1 MQPGA
6 SQFTLLMPPQQPQQ
20 VGAPPLGPMPG
31 TREAPL
37 PLPAMPATAA
47 PAAVEGPRPAAQAGE
62 GDVASVHRLPA
73 AEGVGAAGAA
83 AAQLTQDLLTRCIS
97 RQQHQQQWS
106 LPRSHASPGWRLYLA
121 LPPHRRCP
129 RHSLLKPGGTAPA
142 VRVRET
148 SKRRQW
154 PLLASCCLQTKVLA
168 ARPSAHLPALPP
180 LPPAMQLA
188 AAAPCPPH
196 PVDPAGVLYV
206 AVPTARSRHSS
217 PPTNRTG
224 QPSRH
229 QPPTRD
235 RSTRPVGGTSAAVR
249 LAPGGCAAG
258 TTGYGEVTEWQLC
271 LLSTQQQLFQ
281 CAAAGGGHP
290 WRLCGA
296 HHPRAVAGTLSPA
309 QPPIAH
315 TWGRLWQG
323 LPPLVPAQ
331 PSSSAQPSSPTW
343 LCSVAPSD
351 AHTHVP
357 LLMVWPMHCPCLSSG
372 PCLCS
377 TCCTARHTL

>member
-168 ARPSAHLPALPP
+168 ARPSAHLPAFATLAPSH
-180 LPPAMQLA
+180 A
-188 AAAPCPPH
+188 AAAPFPPH
-196 PVDPAGVLYV
+196 LADPAGVLYV
-206 AVPTARSRHSS
+206 AVPTA
-217 PPTNRTG
+217 
-224 QPSRH
+224 QPQQAQ
-229 QPPTRD
+229 QPAYQP
-235 RSTRPVGGTSAAVR
+235 
-249 LAPGGCAAG
+249 
-258 TTGYGEVTEWQLC
+258 Y
-271 LLSTQQQLFQ
+271 
-281 CAAAGGGHP
+281 
-290 WRLCGA
+290 
-296 HHPRAVAGTLSPA
+296 RA
-309 QPPIAH
+309 
-315 TWGRLWQG
+315 
-323 LPPLVPAQ
+323 AQ
-331 PSSSAQPSSPTW
+331 PSSAAHSRPLHAASGRHQRSST
-343 LCSVAPSD
+343 A
-351 AHTHVP
+351 
-357 LLMVWPMHCPCLSSG
+357 G
-372 PCLCS
+372 PRRMRS
-377 TCCTARHTL
+377 RHNRLRRGH